1 MWSAPSVTVICGV
14 RVVDLMR
21 FAFPPLAIRFDCY
34 SYPKFCAFDKGFRL
48 RRLVTD
54 LIFVRFLEGMS

>member
-1 MWSAPSVTVICGV
+1 
-14 RVVDLMR
+14 MR